1 MISMCSS
8 AVCGCLCGHQ
18 VRALANL
25 PALYHVVI
33 YRDCK
38 RYFHDYALFLGNIDP
53 CHIVHAN
60 RSSSWICFGC
70 QPFYHCRSNL
80 LMTQAHHNLHKSNVT
95 NERLADGLFYGLG
108 VLGDKHQAKSDG
120 LSFHFVIYKV
130 KIGANTTKIRPN
142 TANIKPEKLSST

>member
-60 RSSSWICFGC
+60 RSSSWICFGG
-70 QPFYHCRSNL
+70 QPFHHCRSNL
-80 LMTQAHHNLHKSNVT
+80 FDDTGAPRRWLNLHKSNAA
-95 NERLADGLFYGLG
+95 NERLADRLRYGRNGPWRCTSGQDALI
-108 VLGDKHQAKSDG
+108 L
-120 LSFHFVIYKV
+120 
-130 KIGANTTKIRPN
+130 
-142 TANIKPEKLSST
+142 TALATMRKKTRLAAVP